1 MGLNVRPSFEEF
13 ARLARG
19 SNLIPIAT
27 EVVADAVT
35 PVGLLASGWNESEHC
50 FLLESV
56 EGGER
61 LGRYSIVSFEPRITL
76 SQQNGKVTIRG
87 VDGKTRETR
96 DKSAVDA
103 LARYMRSFRAADVP
117 GLPRF
122 FGGAVGYLSYEMVH
136 QFEKLPM
143 KNPDH
148 LGWPQASFMIGGDLF
163 IFDHTRQ
170 LLSVVTCVEVDRP
183 SEARRAYQAGCRRLE
198 KSLQRLRRPA
208 MPASKN
214 GSRARAEANFHSNV
228 TREAFMASVRKA
240 KEFIG
245 KGDIFQVVLSRRQ
258 EKRSSASPLD
268 IYRCLRVV
276 NPSPYMYL
284 MKMGDRA
291 IVGSSP
297 ESLVRLEQGVAMTRP
312 IAGTRRRGGTEQK
325 DVALEKSLMADPKE
339 RAEHIMLVDLG
350 RNDLGRVCRYGSVKV
365 PDFMTVE
372 RYSHVMHIVSEVV
385 GQIRPGKDA
394 FDLLRSVFPAGT
406 VSGAPKIR
414 AMEIIDELETT
425 QRGPY
430 AGAIGYFSYSGNMD
444 VAITIRTLLWDRG
457 RVSIQTGAGLVADS
471 DPATEWDETENKA
484 AGMKRTVEL
493 AESGALFGVRR

>member
-1 MGLNVRPSFEEF
+1 M
-13 ARLARG
+13 LA
-19 SNLIPIAT
+19 
-27 EVVADAVT
+27 VAQRTDKIEIGPE
-35 PVGLLASGWNESEHC
+35 PVSL
-50 FLLESV
+50 
-56 EGGER
+56 
-61 LGRYSIVSFEPRITL
+61 
-76 SQQNGKVTIRG
+76 
-87 VDGKTRETR
+87 
-96 DKSAVDA
+96 
-103 LARYMRSFRAADVP
+103 
-117 GLPRF
+117 
-122 FGGAVGYLSYEMVH
+122 
-136 QFEKLPM
+136 
-143 KNPDH
+143 
-148 LGWPQASFMIGGDLF
+148 
-163 IFDHTRQ
+163 RQ
-170 LLSVVTCVEVDRP
+170 S

-493 AESGALFGVRR
+493 AESGALFGFRR